1 LRSKVAPGETP
12 GFPGQANLRRSIATG
27 GSLALRRLYES
38 GGKLGGAHGSRL
50 KLMPQLEP
58 EVPDP
63 LRDDLPGRLPTR
75 RVRTPAIGVL
85 FLVFIGKGRFK
96 GSTMQIEGDDIGS
109 GASALGQIG
118 EEEFVDEGRRG

>member
-1 LRSKVAPGETP
+1 VSMP
-12 GFPGQANLRRSIATG
+12 S
-27 GSLALRRLYES
+27 SW
-38 GGKLGGAHGSRL
+38 SRL
-50 KLMPQLEP
+50 
-58 EVPDP
+58 P
-63 LRDDLPGRLPTR
+63 LRDELPGLLTTR
-75 RVRTPAIGVL
+75 RVRTPTVGVL